1 VGIVIFDEDSYSDE
15 GARRRMVGHIRASKK
30 DFIWMSSQKSV
41 FKALV
46 AKEAGAADYVAK
58 PYNKR
63 EFIARYNAIASDK
76 VRISCL
82 GGGTGLF
89 NLLMGLKTI
98 PNVHLASIVSTVD
111 SGGSSGKLR
120 VSFGVLPPGDI
131 RRSLVALS
139 NAPELMNEVMQY
151 RFRRG
156 ADIGGHNFGNLFLV
170 ALAEIRG
177 SMSRAVKDMGDLL
190 YIQGAVLPISS
201 TQATLCAM
209 FEDGS
214 VVKGESRI
222 DIAEGRDPSMH
233 IKKVW
238 HEPPS
243 ECDIDAYSAMI
254 NSDIIII
261 GPGDLFTSVVTNL
274 LVKNVNEAIA
284 NSGAKK
290 VYICNLMTKPGETAG
305 FDAYRHIREV
315 IRYLGSDL
323 LDYIVVSNTRLSS
336 TAIREYAKKDQE
348 PVRFGDLGKIKKLT
362 RAKVLLADVSHE
374 KELVRHDSEKI
385 KNEILDIVNRECRR
399 RRR

>member
-1 VGIVIFDEDSYSDE
+1 
-15 GARRRMVGHIRASKK
+15 
-30 DFIWMSSQKSV
+30 
-41 FKALV
+41 
-46 AKEAGAADYVAK
+46 
-58 PYNKR
+58 
-63 EFIARYNAIASDK
+63 
-76 VRISCL
+76 
-82 GGGTGLF
+82 
-89 NLLMGLKTI
+89 
-98 PNVHLASIVSTVD
+98 
-111 SGGSSGKLR
+111 
-120 VSFGVLPPGDI
+120 
-131 RRSLVALS
+131 
-139 NAPELMNEVMQY
+139 
-151 RFRRG
+151 
-156 ADIGGHNFGNLFLV
+156 
-170 ALAEIRG
+170 
-177 SMSRAVKDMGDLL
+177 
-190 YIQGAVLPISS
+190 
-201 TQATLCAM
+201 
-209 FEDGS
+209 
-214 VVKGESRI
+214 
-222 DIAEGRDPSMH
+222 
-233 IKKVW
+233 VW